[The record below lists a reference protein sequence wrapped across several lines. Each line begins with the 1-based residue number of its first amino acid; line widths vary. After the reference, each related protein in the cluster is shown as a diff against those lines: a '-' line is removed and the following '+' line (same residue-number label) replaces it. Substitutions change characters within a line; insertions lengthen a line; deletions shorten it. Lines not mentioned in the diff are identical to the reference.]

1 MTGAHRTESAADSG
15 HWSWAQR
22 VRGVIGACA
31 GNLVE
36 WFDFYVYS
44 YTSIYFAAAFFPSG
58 DQVSQLLSTAI
69 VFAVGFFMRPLGG
82 WIFGRLADRKGRRY
96 AMMLSVSL
104 MCGGSLLLSLL
115 PTYASVGILAPIALV
130 LVRMLQGLSVGAE
143 YGTGATYLSE
153 VGSKGRR
160 GFLGSFQYVT
170 LVGGQLIA
178 TLVLVILEQVF
189 TGPEMRA
196 FGWRIPFF
204 IGALGGLVVLYLRR
218 TMQETATKSSME
230 RKEAGSVLAMWRS
243 HKRAVIVITLF
254 TCGGSLYFYTF
265 TNYMQKLLV
274 LSGDMP
280 TPTVTL
286 IMTAALLCFTLMQP
300 LMGLLCDRL
309 GTRAHMLIFT
319 GLAATVSVPL
329 LYMLEAVTSPVAAFA
344 LVLLGLT
351 INAFYT
357 AIAGFVKAD
366 MFPIEV
372 RALGVGLPY
381 AVGNAL
387 FGGTAESVALTLRQM
402 GQPETFFYYVAGISA
417 LAFLASLC
425 MPDLKKHGYLDG
437 DGKVEENIPPFR
449 PRQAD

>member
-1 MTGAHRTESAADSG
+1 MTGAHNKVESAADSG
-15 HWSWAQR
+15 HWTMAQR
-22 VRGVIGACA
+22 LKGVLGACA

-44 YTSIYFAAAFFPSG
+44 YTSLYFAAAFFPAG
-58 DQVSQLLSTAI
+58 DQLSQLLSTSI

-82 WIFGRLADRKGRRY
+82 WIFGRIADRKGRRY

-115 PTYASVGILAPIALV
+115 PTYAMIGVAAPVLLV

-153 VGSKGRR
+153 VGNKGRR

-170 LVGGQLIA
+170 LVGGQLVAIA
-178 TLVLVILEQVF
+178 VLAILEQSF
-189 TGPEMRA
+189 GTEEMRA
-196 FGWRIPFF
+196 WGWRIPFF
-204 IGALGGLVVLYLRR
+204 IGALGGLVVLILRR
-218 TMQETATKSSME
+218 TMQETATKASME
-230 RKEAGSVLAMWRS
+230 RKEAGSVTAMWTH

-274 LSGDMP
+274 LSGDIP
-280 TPTVTL
+280 GPTVTL
-286 IMTAALLCFTLMQP
+286 IMTAALFCFMLMQP
-300 LMGLLCDRL
+300 LMGMLCDRL
-309 GTRAHMLIFT
+309 GTKTHMLIFT
-319 GLAATVSVPL
+319 GLAATLSVPL
-329 LYMLEAVTSPVAAFA
+329 LYTLEAVTTPIAAFL
-344 LVLLGLT
+344 LVLLGFT

-357 AIAGFVKAD
+357 SIAGFVKAD
-366 MFPIEV
+366 MFPITV

-381 AVGNAL
+381 AIGNAA
-387 FGGTAESVALTLRQM
+387 FGGTAEMVALKLRQI
-402 GQPETFFYYVAGISA
+402 GQPETFFYYVAAIA
-417 LAFLASLC
+417 AMAFVASLC
-425 MPDLKKHGYLDG
+425 MPDLRKHGYLDG

-449 PRQAD
+449 NR

>member
-1 MTGAHRTESAADSG
+1 MTGAHKIESAADSS
-15 HWSWAQR
+15 HWTWAQR
-22 VRGVIGACA
+22 VRGVVGACA

-44 YTSIYFAAAFFPSG
+44 FTAIYFAAAFFPSG
-58 DQVSQLLSTAI
+58 DQISQLLSTAA

-82 WIFGRLADRKGRRY
+82 WIFGRIADRKGRRH

-104 MCGGSLLLSLL
+104 MCGGSLILSLL
-115 PTYASVGILAPIALV
+115 PTYATIGIAAPILLV
-130 LVRMLQGLSVGAE
+130 LIRMLQGLSVGAE

-153 VGSKGRR
+153 VGNKGRR

-170 LVGGQLIA
+170 LIGGQLLAI
-178 TLVLVILEQVF
+178 LVITILQQF
-189 TGPEMRA
+189 LSPDEMRA
-196 FGWRIPFF
+196 WGWRIPFAL
-204 IGALGGLVVLYLRR
+204 GAVGGLVVFVLRR
-218 TMQETATKSSME
+218 TMQETATRASME
-230 RKEAGSVLAMWRS
+230 RKEAGSVAALWRG

-265 TNYMQKLLV
+265 TTYMQKLLA
-274 LSGDMP
+274 LSGGMSV
-280 TPTVTL
+280 PTVSL
-286 IMTAALLCFTLMQP
+286 IMTTCLLCFVLMQP

-309 GTRAHMLIFT
+309 GTKTHMLIFT

-329 LYMLEAVTSPVAAFA
+329 LFALEAASTPLSAFL
-344 LVLLGLT
+344 LVMLGMT

-357 AIAGFVKAD
+357 AIAGLVKAD

-387 FGGTAESVALTLRQM
+387 FGGTAEYVALAFKQANM
-402 GQPETFFYYVAGISA
+402 DEMFFFYVAGISA
-417 LAFLASLC
+417 MAFIASLC
-425 MPDLKKHGYLDG
+425 MPNLKKHGYLDG
-437 DGKVEENIPPFR
+437 DGKVEANTPPFR
-449 PRQAD
+449 RAG